1 MLIYCPDKYITQE
14 ICDEAVGD
22 CRVPLKF
29 VPDWLVKC
37 KMLKKFH
44 DALNANDDILFFD
57 EDFSKVSFSANQM
70 GILDVDLDKINL
82 DDDNNF
88 DEDHSEII
96 IHVRLL
102 AWSNKFEKR
111 EVLKKDISEEL
122 MSIAWHPA
130 RLVLIK

>member
-22 CRVPLKF
+22 CRVPLKVF
-29 VPDWLVKC
+29 PDWFVKC

-44 DALNANDDILFFD
+44 DDILFFD

-70 GILDVDLDKINL
+70 GVLDVDLDKINL

-96 IHVRLL
+96 IHVR
-102 AWSNKFEKR
+102 S
-111 EVLKKDISEEL
+111 EVLKKDVSEEL

-130 RLVLIK
+130 TLVLIK